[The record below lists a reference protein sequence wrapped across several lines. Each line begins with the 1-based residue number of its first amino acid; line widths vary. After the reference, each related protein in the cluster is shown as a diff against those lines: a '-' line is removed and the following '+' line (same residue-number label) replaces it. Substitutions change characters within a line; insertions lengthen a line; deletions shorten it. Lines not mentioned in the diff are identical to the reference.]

1 MRPMTQAETV
11 QVNAILTSSPP
22 APTEQLEDIGY
33 GREALI
39 GSQEFD
45 RTIDAFLHHQDEIN
59 AEDLDAFLTHV
70 KRSFPDRE
78 ITAQICPDDDP
89 GGILIFSIY
98 GFTAHEQMGNPEE
111 DLFYEDFPAHLDHA
125 AGPVTIFVRTG
136 PYMSRSREKESKTA
150 GGSKANERP

>member
-78 ITAQICPDDDP
+78 ITAQICPADDAEE
-89 GGILIFSIY
+89 ILIFSIY
-98 GFTAHEQMGNPEE
+98 GFTERDQVSSPDE
-111 DLFYEDFPAHLDHA
+111 DAFYDNFPVQLSHV
-125 AGPVTIFVRTG
+125 AGPVTLFPRTG
-136 PYMSRSREKESKTA
+136 PYVSDAVDDTEELC
-150 GGSKANERP
+150 ERIHP